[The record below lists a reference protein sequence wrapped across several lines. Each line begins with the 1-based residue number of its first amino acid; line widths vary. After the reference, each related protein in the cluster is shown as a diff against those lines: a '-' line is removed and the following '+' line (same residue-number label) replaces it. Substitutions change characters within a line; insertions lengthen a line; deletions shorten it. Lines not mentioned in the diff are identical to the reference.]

1 MSHEMMTE
9 LISRLNKLGIKCE
22 HAPSTD
28 RIDAPIAAVVCFPM
42 HMVAGTSVL
51 IDSTDQDQMSFKKLF
66 QITAV
71 REAFVIGEQENSLP
85 VSDADVKVLD
95 EMLAFHRSADII
107 IYEYALDTLSLYFT
121 MANADVVDLL
131 KTVIARSVVAVSKAA
146 GEGWFGSGGLQ
157 VTTSELALTP
167 SACVSSSVNQKPPAS
182 CWTKSTGRPLPE

>member
-9 LISRLNKLGIKCE
+9 LISRVNKLGIKCE

-28 RIDAPIAAVVCFPM
+28 RIDAPIAAVACFPM
-42 HMVAGTSVL
+42 HMVAGASVL
-51 IDSTDQDQMSFKKLF
+51 IDPTDRDQMSFKKLF
-66 QITAV
+66 HITAV
-71 REAFVIGEQENSLP
+71 REAFVIGEQESSLP

-95 EMLAFHRSADII
+95 GMLAFHRAADII

-146 GEGWFGSGGLQ
+146 GEGWFGSGG
-157 VTTSELALTP
+157 TP
-167 SACVSSSVNQKPPAS
+167 SDDQRTCIDTICLRLKLRESKTASVVLDKIDGPTAA
-182 CWTKSTGRPLPE
+182 